1 MSDEIDRS
9 GEGPA
14 AHEGAQLARAAL
26 ARARAAAK
34 GSRTD
39 AERVAAGRRRAATR
53 AANAAPR
60 RTAIDEGDPVAFG
73 AAIEDLLAARGWQG
87 EARVA
92 QVTANW
98 SATVGEDLAA
108 HCRPVTLRDGLLSV
122 EAESTAWATQIRLL
136 APRLLARIAEV
147 AGSGVVTRLTVHGP
161 AGPSWRHGRLRVPGR
176 GPRDT
181 YG

>member
-1 MSDEIDRS
+1 
-9 GEGPA
+9 
-14 AHEGAQLARAAL
+14 
-26 ARARAAAK
+26 
-34 GSRTD
+34 
-39 AERVAAGRRRAATR
+39 
-53 AANAAPR
+53 
-60 RTAIDEGDPVAFG
+60 
-73 AAIEDLLAARGWQG
+73 
-87 EARVA
+87 
-92 QVTANW
+92 
-98 SATVGEDLAA
+98 
-108 HCRPVTLRDGLLSV
+108 VTLRDGLLSV

>member
-1 MSDEIDRS
+1 MPADRDPQPP
-9 GEGPA
+9 GDGNPG
-14 AHEGAQLARAAL
+14 GARLAREAL
-26 ARARAAAK
+26 ARAREAADAA
-34 GSRTD
+34 RLA
-39 AERVAAGRRRAATR
+39 AERSAAGRRRAANR

-60 RTAIDEGDPVAFG
+60 RAPSGDGDPVPFG
-73 AAIEDLLAARGWQG
+73 SAIEDLLAARGWQG
-87 EARVA
+87 EAKVA
-92 QVTANW
+92 QVTADW
-98 SATVGEDLAA
+98 PRTVGEDLAA
-108 HCRPVTLRDGLLSV
+108 HCRPVALRDGTLTV

-147 AGSGVVTRLTVHGP
+147 AGAGVVTRLTVHGP

>member
-1 MSDEIDRS
+1 MD
-9 GEGPA
+9 GV
-14 AHEGAQLARAAL
+14 QLAREAL
-26 ARARAAAK
+26 ARAREAAK
-34 GSRTD
+34 ATRTET
-39 AERVAAGRRRAATR
+39 ERAAAGRRRAATR
-53 AANAAPR
+53 AANVAPR
-60 RTAIDEGDPVAFG
+60 REPTAEGDPVTFG
-73 AAIEDLLAARGWQG
+73 AAIDDLLAVRGWQG

-98 SATVGEDLAA
+98 PATVGEDLAA
-108 HCRPVTLRDGLLSV
+108 HCRPVTLREGVLTV

-147 AGSGVVTRLTVHGP
+147 AGAGVVTRLAVHGP